1 MTKPDIRQLWEGM
14 VQGDET
20 LFLRLFRLLYPAL
33 QAYGMK
39 IQADQGL
46 VKDAIHQTFLYFW
59 EKRDQLGH
67 VLQHE
72 GYIYTSFRRQLL
84 SVTRQQSDGLS
95 FPGDSLTAVAEQAI
109 PSHEDFLIHLNS
121 TQELQQVIA
130 AAISRLSARKQLFI
144 RLRYYEGLSYADIA
158 ARTGVAERTIYNKI
172 NESIKNLRRELA
184 KAGFPQEILSSV
196 QLLLR

>member
-33 QAYGMK
+33 QTYG
-39 IQADQGL
+39 IRILPDQGL
-46 VKDAIHQTFLYFW
+46 VKDTIHQTFLYFW
-59 EKRDQLGH
+59 EKRNQLGH

-84 SVTRQQSDGLS
+84 SIAGQSDKLS
-95 FPGDSLTAVAEQAI
+95 FPGDFTEVGAEQTI

-130 AAISRLSARKQLFI
+130 AAVSRLSERKQLFI

-158 ARTGVAERTIYNKI
+158 ARTGVSERTIYNKI
-172 NESIKNLRRELA
+172 HEAIKNLRRELA

>member
-39 IQADQGL
+39 IQPDQGL
-46 VKDAIHQTFLYFW
+46 VKDVIHQTFLYFW
-59 EKRDQLGH
+59 EKRDQLDH

-84 SVTRQQSDGLS
+84 SVARQQTDGLS
-95 FPGDSLTAVAEQAI
+95 FPGDSLAAVAEQAI

-121 TQELQQVIA
+121 TQELQQAIA
-130 AAISRLSARKQLFI
+130 AAIARLSARKQLFI
-144 RLRYYEGLSYADIA
+144 RLRYYEGLSYADIS

-172 NESIKNLRRELA
+172 HESIKNLRRELA